1 MTFPQNVVLY
11 NAAITGY
18 LAGHIKG
25 RRLAGG
31 VPLAQLVN
39 SGTPPAIGTPDPVEL
54 IPVTALTTF
63 AAVAGLHVYLGFVYE
78 HVI

>member
-39 SGTPPAIGTPDPVEL
+39 SGTPPAIGTPDPS
-54 IPVTALTTF
+54 F
-63 AAVAGLHVYLGFVYE
+63 AALASEAVSWATAFDALIAPDVSGTPG
-78 HVI
+78 